1 MAMPL
6 VCCNNPHFSTPVT
19 ESPHESSHLKKKT
32 EINSKNHLPK
42 KPLKRPTFDV
52 WVRSSPFLNP
62 SEETAL
68 RHVLHADDLYFLC
81 PGARL
86 WVAVDAGRWDRLQ
99 SPMEASSLMESGSD
113 GSALHLVWDI
123 RRFGLQHGL
132 SQLHLCRSV
141 DQRSKM
147 SMFEEFFQ

>member
-1 MAMPL
+1 
-6 VCCNNPHFSTPVT
+6 
-19 ESPHESSHLKKKT
+19 
-32 EINSKNHLPK
+32 
-42 KPLKRPTFDV
+42 LKRPTFDV